1 MIERRNYIMRDDKNI
16 VTDNQDN
23 KIKISQVIT
32 IGGAFMGFVIGSSFA
47 SGQECLQYFT
57 GHGVLGS
64 IGAGVIAL
72 LLYVW
77 FVSVIVEDGRYLKL
91 HNSGKMFN
99 FYLGKYIGFVLEWF
113 TPIMLFFVYSMM
125 ISASGSTFEEYYGI
139 NSNIGRAA
147 MIIASLATVLLGLD
161 KLVKIVGRI
170 APVLLIV
177 TIIIGIISIAN
188 NPGGIANADSQ
199 LQEVK
204 VHSNFE
210 NWALS
215 GFMYGAYTVTGV
227 VPYLADIGKS
237 ASTNK
242 KNSLLG
248 GLFGGGA
255 FLIAVMILNFGLLA
269 NIKVVANLEIP
280 SLYVADSI
288 SPVFGAVF
296 SVLLLLGIY
305 TTAVPMMYTVCN
317 KISSDSHSKAYKI
330 TAIVTAIVSI
340 FGGQLSFSTM
350 ISIIYPISGYAGI
363 VIFIGILYTK
373 YIKKKKYEDFDEN
386 DTLVR
391 HI

>member
-1 MIERRNYIMRDDKNI
+1 MRDDKNI

-199 LQEVK
+199 LQEIK

-391 HI
+391 GVRTFYWTA

>member
-1 MIERRNYIMRDDKNI
+1 MRDDKNI
-16 VTDNQDN
+16 ITDNQEN

-330 TAIVTAIVSI
+330 TAIITAIVSI

>member
-1 MIERRNYIMRDDKNI
+1 MRDDKNI

-199 LQEVK
+199 LQEIK

-386 DTLVR
+386 DTLLR

>member
-1 MIERRNYIMRDDKNI
+1 MRDDKNI
-16 VTDNQDN
+16 ITDNQEN

-139 NSNIGRAA
+139 NSNIGRAV

-188 NPGGIANADSQ
+188 NPGGVANADSQ

-242 KNSLLG
+242 KNSLPG

-288 SPVFGAVF
+288 SPVFGSVF

>member
-1 MIERRNYIMRDDKNI
+1 MRDDKNI
-16 VTDNQDN
+16 ITDNQEN

-170 APVLLIV
+170 VPVLLIV
-177 TIIIGIISIAN
+177 TIVIGIISIAN

-288 SPVFGAVF
+288 SPLFGAVF

>member
-1 MIERRNYIMRDDKNI
+1 MRDDKNI

-288 SPVFGAVF
+288 SPVFGSVF

>member
-1 MIERRNYIMRDDKNI
+1 MRDDKNI
-16 VTDNQDN
+16 ITDNQEN

-199 LQEVK
+199 LQEIK

>member
-1 MIERRNYIMRDDKNI
+1 MRDDKNI

-147 MIIASLATVLLGLD
+147 MIIASLATILLGLD

-199 LQEVK
+199 LQEIK

>member
-1 MIERRNYIMRDDKNI
+1 MRDDKNI

-77 FVSVIVEDGRYLKL
+77 FVSVIVGDGRYLKL

-199 LQEVK
+199 LQEIK